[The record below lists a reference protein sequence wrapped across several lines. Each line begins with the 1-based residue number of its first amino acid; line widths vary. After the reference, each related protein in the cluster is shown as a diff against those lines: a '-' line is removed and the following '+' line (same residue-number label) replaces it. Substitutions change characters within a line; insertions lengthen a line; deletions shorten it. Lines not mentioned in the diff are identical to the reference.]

1 MLPVFSVILE
11 YRMDGR
17 DSCDKPTVRSYIVFV
32 LHVHSALSPFQSKP
46 KHVHLYSVEPYQ
58 LQLIKE
64 HAFRKAQMLS
74 RYKEIEITYFADFQ
88 YIHKQRNYSMLL

>member
-17 DSCDKPTVRSYIVFV
+17 NSSDRPTVRPVFV

-58 LQLIKE
+58 LQLITE
-64 HAFRKAQMLS
+64 HAFRRAQMLNLHKE
-74 RYKEIEITYFADFQ
+74 KEITDFVDFK
-88 YIHKQRNYSMLL
+88 YIHKQRNYSMLR